1 MPEIEV
7 FESETVL
14 RVHTFLLGER
24 IEPRVRGMGQRLGAA
39 TPTVVRAGQNGFAV
53 IFRYGAAVLIG
64 LNDQDE
70 ASFLERLKPFIR
82 NPLSSPVVDDL
93 ELILDP
99 NLVEGTESD
108 GRIVL
113 CAFTIERLQLVADV
127 LAESVV
133 LDHYEAKVSATF
145 DRIEPMAEDLERRG
159 KTRTRSGKLL
169 KHIGSTLLT
178 QHHMVGRVE
187 IGENPEILWDNP
199 ELERLY
205 IRLIDEYE
213 LRERHRA
220 IERKLELISRTA
232 ETALE
237 LLHNRRSLRVEW
249 YIVILILIEIVML
262 LYFELLM

>member
-1 MPEIEV
+1 MLQSDV
-7 FESETVL
+7 SGNKTVL
-14 RVHTFLLGER
+14 RAHTFLLGER
-24 IEPRVRGMGQRLGAA
+24 IESRVRGVGQRLGAT
-39 TPTVVRAGQNGFAV
+39 TPTVVRAGQDGFAV
-53 IFRYGAAVLIG
+53 IFRYGAVVLFG
-64 LNDQDE
+64 LDDEDE
-70 ASFLERLKPFIR
+70 ASFLERLKPFVR
-82 NPLSSPVVDDL
+82 NPLISPVVDDL
-93 ELILDP
+93 ELVVDP

-113 CAFTIERLQLVADV
+113 RAPSIERLQLVADV

-133 LDHYEAKVSATF
+133 LDHYEAKVSETF
-145 DRIEPMAEDLERRG
+145 DGIEPMAKDLERRG
-159 KTRTRSGKLL
+159 KTRHRSKKLL

-178 QHHMVGRVE
+178 QHRMVGRVE

-213 LRERHRA
+213 LRERHLA

-237 LLHNRRSLRVEW
+237 LLHNKRSLRVEW
-249 YIVILILIEIVML
+249 YIVILILIEIVL
-262 LYFELLM
+262 ILYFELLR